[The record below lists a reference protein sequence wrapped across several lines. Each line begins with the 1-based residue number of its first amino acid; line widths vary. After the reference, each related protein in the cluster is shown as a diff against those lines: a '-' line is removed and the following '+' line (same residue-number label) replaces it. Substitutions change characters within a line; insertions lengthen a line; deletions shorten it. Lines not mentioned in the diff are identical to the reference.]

1 MDHPVTGS
9 VRGRRGAQGPLDDA
23 KVWAMEFI
31 QGMVT
36 LQTMN
41 EMAERIKTIDVMMK
55 LPMIQSGST
64 FTALEKR
71 LQYRQE
77 MEEMEEA
84 IKILCALTEVP
95 EA

>member
-9 VRGRRGAQGPLDDA
+9 VKERRGAIGPLDNA

-41 EMAERIKTIDVMMK
+41 EMAERIGTIDAMMK

-84 IKILCALTEVP
+84 IKILCSLTEVP